1 MKLRSFSIESCD
13 VYVMK
18 VKVKVM
24 MVVIIQMSL
33 LEEKTPSK
41 QFVMPKEVLSLPL
54 SLPSP
59 SLSLS
64 LPSLTHSSLP
74 LSCPL
79 PLHIHYSPHIHY
91 LTTHTLQVGSMVVYL
106 CSEDARQVTG
116 STLTIDGG
124 WTTR

>member
-1 MKLRSFSIESCD
+1 MKLRSFSIESC
-13 VYVMK
+13 VLYV
-18 VKVKVM
+18 VKVKVMM

-41 QFVMPKEVLSLPL
+41 QFVMPKVLLPPTCHAML
-54 SLPSP
+54 FLHTQSFSSHIHHLTPSP
-59 SLSLS
+59 
-64 LPSLTHSSLP
+64 
-74 LSCPL
+74 
-79 PLHIHYSPHIHY
+79 
-91 LTTHTLQVGSMVVYL
+91 HTLQVGSMVVYL